1 MLYVYN
7 KHGVPCVRLEE
18 IEHTIRDFSGSGLP
32 AWKQSYL
39 KLMKIAD

>member
-7 KHGVPCVRLEE
+7 KHGVPYVKLGE
-18 IEHTIRDFSGSGLP
+18 IEHTIMDFPGSGLP